1 MGKPHRILEEAKDR
15 AMKLYKS
22 GLSIDQL
29 SAVYAVDYKTM
40 WRHLKSWGV
49 ILRAPVR
56 QSKLAKKAE
65 EITALYRSGYSF
77 RQLAKRYRVDRN
89 TVATFLI
96 RHGIRRSIALRGR
109 DFFITGEGK
118 IGVLAGLIAGE
129 GSILL
134 VKGENRIRV
143 VLCITNTDPD
153 IIEFLSGLG
162 GKYYWSA
169 PRKDKRGIRGIKPV
183 GTWRLSRA
191 CDVLDCLSLTLPY
204 IFGKKRLLAKQGIE
218 LLKTQYG
225 LRETRGP
232 VNLPANQLDSLKV
245 SRLSESA

>member
-15 AMKLYKS
+15 VIELYES
-22 GLSIDQL
+22 GLSIDQV
-29 SAVYAVDYKTM
+29 SATYTVDYATA

-65 EITALYRSGYSF
+65 EIVALYRSGYSF
-77 RQLAKRYRVDRN
+77 NQLAERYRVDRN
-89 TVATFLI
+89 TVATFLT
-96 RHGIRRSIALRGR
+96 RNGIRRKIALRGR
-109 DFFITGEGK
+109 DFSVNGEGR

-134 VKGENRIRV
+134 VNGEIRTRV
-143 VLCITNTDPD
+143 IVCITNTDPD

-162 GKYYWSA
+162 GRHYWSA
-169 PRKDKRGIRGIKPV
+169 PRKDKRGIKGIKPV

-191 CDVLDCLSLTLPY
+191 CDVLDCLCMVLPY
-204 IFGKKRLLAKQGIE
+204 MFGKKRLLAKQGIE

-232 VNLPANQLDSLKV
+232 ANIPATRPCS
-245 SRLSESA
+245 STAFR